1 MEATPARPAV
11 KSPFL
16 TGLRVQ
22 LRVLGALVMRE
33 MITRY
38 GRENVGFLWLIL
50 EPMILTIGVMTMWTL
65 LNHESHG
72 LGIIAFVL
80 SGYMPLTLWRH
91 ISSQLVSCLKQNLP
105 LMYHRQIRLADALIA
120 RALLEVGGTT
130 LALAVVYTAT
140 RFAGLM
146 DPYADLGLIL
156 GGWFFMAWFAFGVGL
171 ILAALAE
178 IFEFVEKLIAPL
190 QYLSLPI
197 SGMFFMVSWLPSE
210 AQKLALYVPLVHCF
224 EMFRSGT
231 FGDTIVAHYDVG
243 YLFACCL
250 ITNAA
255 GFYLIESV
263 RDHIKFE

>member
-1 MEATPARPAV
+1 MKATLAKPGTR
-11 KSPFL
+11 SPFL
-16 TGLRVQ
+16 TGVRVQ
-22 LRVLGALVMRE
+22 SRVLGALVMRE

-50 EPMILTIGVMTMWTL
+50 EPMILTVGVMAMWTL
-65 LNHESHG
+65 MDHQSHG

-91 ISSQLVSCLKQNLP
+91 MSSQLVSCLRQNLP

-130 LALAVVYTAT
+130 IALIIVYTAT
-140 RFAGLM
+140 RFAGFM
-146 DPYADLGLIL
+146 EPYADLGLIM

-171 ILAALAE
+171 ILAALSE
-178 IFEFVEKLIAPL
+178 FFEFVEKLISPL
-190 QYLSLPI
+190 QYLTLPI

-224 EMFRSGT
+224 EMFRAGT
-231 FGDTIVAHYDVG
+231 FGDTIVAHYDVP

-250 ITNAA
+250 ITNAV
-255 GFYLIESV
+255 GFYLIEQV
-263 RDHIKFE
+263 RNHIKFE